1 MVVRYKIIRDRGTN
15 SMSKKITIYTR
26 TTCAYCVQVKKLL
39 DMKGKSYEVI
49 NIDNDLE
56 AEKSIVAMSGA
67 RTVPV
72 VTVREDDG
80 DEQIASIG
88 WNPGALMAAVA

>member
-1 MVVRYKIIRDRGTN
+1 
-15 SMSKKITIYTR
+15 MSKHITIYTR
-26 TTCAYCVQVKKLL
+26 TTCAYCVQVKRLL
-39 DMKGKSYEVI
+39 DLKGKSYEVI
-49 NIDNDLE
+49 NIDENPE
-56 AEKSIVAMSGA
+56 AEASIVAKSGA

-72 VTVREDDG
+72 VTIREDDG